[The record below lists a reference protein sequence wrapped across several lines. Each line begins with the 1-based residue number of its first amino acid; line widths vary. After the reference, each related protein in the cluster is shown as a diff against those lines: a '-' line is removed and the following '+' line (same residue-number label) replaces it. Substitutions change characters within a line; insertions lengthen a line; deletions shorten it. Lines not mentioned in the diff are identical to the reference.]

1 MKKVFNYLIYLLISI
16 IILIFLIPKESFYNL
31 FEKELE
37 KYNIVISNEIRE
49 EKLDFTIL
57 NAEIFYQGIKVA
69 KIDRL
74 NFKSLLFYSKLN
86 VENIYLE
93 DKLKDFIPN
102 YIEKISLK
110 YNISNFNKIFIEA
123 NGRFGHLN
131 GEFNLFNKV
140 IQIEMT
146 PSNEMKN
153 LNLIKYFKYENERY
167 KYEYKF

>member
-1 MKKVFNYLIYLLISI
+1 MKKVFNYLIYFLISI

-37 KYNIVISNEIRE
+37 KYNIVVSNEIRE

-57 NAEIFYQGIKVA
+57 NAEVFYQGIKVA
-69 KIDRL
+69 KIDSL

-102 YIEKISLK
+102 YIEKISFKSYL
-110 YNISNFNKIFIEA
+110 S
-123 NGRFGHLN
+123 
-131 GEFNLFNKV
+131 KV
-140 IQIEMT
+140 
-146 PSNEMKN
+146 
-153 LNLIKYFKYENERY
+153 
-167 KYEYKF
+167 